1 MEISFFILAMML
13 SFAVFLLTKKLQ
25 YSFGLLPHLTIIAA
39 TSILAT
45 DALFNGVSA
54 PPPLLV
60 YIISNPIY
68 LVVDK
73 LSAFFALVVNFTIL
87 TAILYASGYL
97 KLDHKKEFK
106 AVNPAEIFPENR
118 NHGSNF
124 QKFLECR
131 IFNFNTHQ
139 LIYAANDI

>member
-1 MEISFFILAMML
+1 MEISFFILVMML
-13 SFAVFLLTKKLQ
+13 SFAVFFLPEKLQ

-45 DALFNGVSA
+45 NALFNGVSA

-87 TAILYASGYL
+87 TAILYAGSYL
-97 KLDHKKEFK
+97 KLDHKKKFK

-124 QKFLECR
+124 HELLECR
-131 IFNFNTHQ
+131 IINFNTNQ